1 MNGDTAHQEKHF
13 EAYIVQQLQKQGWL
27 IGDTAHYDTE
37 RALYPDDLVAWLEAT
52 QADKWAKLCK
62 DYPADP
68 RGALMDRL
76 AKTLDKDGTVQA
88 LRRGF
93 SIAGCGHIDL
103 SEAAPEDARNAEVL
117 KRYTANLLRVVP
129 QLKYHPARELAI
141 DLVFFINGIPVAT
154 VEVKTDFTQS
164 AEAAVDQYK
173 TDRLPTDPKTKR
185 REPLLTFKRGAV
197 VHFALSDSDIQMAT
211 KLDGENTYFLPFNQG
226 DAGHAGNPPRL
237 GRRARDA
244 SSSAGRPPDQPAP
257 APTSLR
263 SGTVS
268 PADSEYPV
276 AYFWQ
281 QVCQRDAWL
290 RIFHSFVYVEKK
302 DVVDL
307 KGNWSKKETLI
318 FPRYHQWAAVNAMIA
333 DAKANGA
340 GLQYL
345 CEHSAGSG
353 KTSTIAW
360 TAHDLI
366 RLRRDDGEAIFN
378 SVIIVTDRTVLDSQ
392 LQDAVKQ
399 IDHQFGVIAA
409 IDRQKSSKSKSKQ
422 LAEALIAGTPIIVVT
437 IQTFPY
443 AMEAIVTEAGL
454 KDKNFAIII
463 DEAHASQTGTNATKL
478 QAALSLG
485 SKSDMANMSVEELLE
500 QLQKSR
506 VRPKNLSHFAFTA
519 TPKHSTLMLFGRT
532 KDGGKASKTNLPASF
547 HKYPMRQ
554 AIEEGFILDVLK
566 GYTPY
571 QTAFN
576 LTKQLEDKKRVGGKA
591 AKQALAQ
598 WMSLHPTNVTQKVQF
613 IIEHF
618 SKNVSALLDGKAK
631 AMVVTSSRAAA
642 VRYKKS
648 FDAYIAKHPEH
659 AGIRS
664 LVAFSGKLT
673 AKQVMHNDD
682 QRNDDQRLAG
692 DVFVVDDADEFT
704 EVSMNPD
711 IAGQDLRIAF
721 ERPEYRVMLV
731 ADKFQTG
738 FDQPKLVAMYLDKKI
753 ANDVEIVQTLSR
765 LNRTAPGKDQTFVI
779 DFINAPEN
787 VRRAFAM
794 YDDGA
799 LIEEPQDLD
808 VVYDIQKL
816 LDAHGLYE
824 SEDLEAFKQARF
836 KTLRDITQAQ
846 EPQHKAPQHRELF
859 AATERPTRL
868 YNQKLKMMR
877 DAIAT
882 WESAYE
888 KARANQ
894 DAAGMKSADHQRK
907 DTAEQIAALMAF
919 KSGLA
924 RFCRTYA
931 YIAQLIDFGDP
942 ALENFAAFAKLL
954 SKRLDGVPA
963 DRVDLKGLVLSGFDI
978 KARTAA
984 EVREPGKPYLKPIGA
999 GGGGKADEP
1008 NYLKEIIDRLNRL
1021 FGDATPLRDQATFVN
1036 HIAAIAKE
1044 SDVVMAQVENNNR
1057 EQALK
1062 GNLPGAVQQGVV
1074 RALTSHQK
1082 LATQVLKADRQ
1093 AMSALTDLIYELIR
1107 DRRMIDLNDLNA

>member
-1 MNGDTAHQEKHF
+1 MSGDTAHQEKHF
-13 EAYIVQQLQKQGWL
+13 EAYIVARLQKQGWL
-27 IGDTAHYDTE
+27 VGDTKHYDTE
-37 RALYPDDLVAWLEAT
+37 RALYPDDLVAWLEVT

-62 DYPADP
+62 DYPADS

-76 AKTLDKDGTVQA
+76 SKTLETDGTVQT

-93 SIAGCGHIDL
+93 AIAGCGHIDL
-103 SEAAPEDARNAEVL
+103 SEAAPEDKRNAEVL

-164 AEAAVDQYK
+164 ADAAVEQYK
-173 TDRLPTDPKTKR
+173 TDRLPVDPKTKR

-197 VHFALSDSDIQMAT
+197 VHFALSDSEIKMAT
-211 KLDGENTYFLPFNQG
+211 KLDGENTFFLPFNLG
-226 DAGHAGNPPRL
+226 NAGHSGNPP
-237 GRRARDA
+237 
-244 SSSAGRPPDQPAP
+244 
-257 APTSLR
+257 
-263 SGTVS
+263 GTNG
-268 PADSEYPV
+268 EYPV
-276 AYFWQ
+276 AYFWDR
-281 QVCQRDAWL
+281 VCQRDAWL

-318 FPRYHQWAAVNAMIA
+318 FPRFHQWDAVNAMIA
-333 DAKANGA
+333 DTKAHGA
-340 GLQYL
+340 GMQYL

-366 RLRRDDGEAIFN
+366 RLRRDDGEAIFG
-378 SVIIVTDRTVLDSQ
+378 SVVIVTDRTVLDGQ

-409 IDRQKSSKSKSKQ
+409 IDRQKSSKSKSQQ
-422 LAEALIAGTPIIVVT
+422 LADALTAGTPIIVVT

-443 AMEAIVTEAGL
+443 AMEAIVTEQAL

-463 DEAHASQTGTNATKL
+463 DEAHNSQTGTNASKL
-478 QAALSLG
+478 QAALSLS
-485 SKSDMANMSVEELLE
+485 SKGDMAGMSVEELLE
-500 QLQKSR
+500 QLQKAR

-519 TPKHSTLMLFGRT
+519 TPKHSTMMLFGRT
-532 KDGGKASKTNLPASF
+532 NDGGRPSKTNLPTAF
-547 HKYPMRQ
+547 HRYPMRQ
-554 AIEEGFILDVLK
+554 AIEEGFILDVLR

-576 LTKQLEDKKRVGGKA
+576 LSKQLQDTKRVSGKA
-591 AKQALAQ
+591 AKRALAQ
-598 WMSLHPTNVTQKVQF
+598 WMNLHPTNVTQKVRF

-618 SKNVSALLDGKAK
+618 SKNVARLLDGKAK

-642 VRYKKS
+642 VRYKKG
-648 FDAYIAKHPEH
+648 FDSYIANHPEH

-664 LVAFSGKLT
+664 LVAFSGKLNG
-673 AKQVMHNDD
+673 KQVIHNDD
-682 QRNDDQRLAG
+682 ERLAG
-692 DVFVVDDADEFT
+692 DVFEVDEAQEFS
-704 EVSMNPD
+704 EANMNPD
-711 IAGQDLRIAF
+711 ISGQDLRIAF

-738 FDQPKLVAMYLDKKI
+738 FDQPKLVAMYIDKKI

-765 LNRTAPGKDQTFVI
+765 LNRTAPGKDETFVI
-779 DFINAPEN
+779 DFVNDPEN
-787 VRRAFAM
+787 VRRAFSI
-794 YDDGA
+794 YDAGA
-799 LIEEPQDLD
+799 RIEEAQDLD
-808 VVYDIQKL
+808 VVYDIRKS

-824 SEDLEAFKQARF
+824 PGDLESFKEARF

-846 EPQHKAPQHRELF
+846 DPQHKALY

-868 YNQKLKMMR
+868 YNQRLKLLR
-877 DAIAT
+877 DAIST
-882 WESAYE
+882 WESAFE

-894 DAAGMKSADHQRK
+894 DEAGMKSADHQRQ
-907 DTAEQIAALMAF
+907 DYAEQVAALMAF

-924 RFCRTYA
+924 RFCRTYG

-942 ALENFAAFAKLL
+942 GLENFAAFAKLL

-978 KARTAA
+978 KARV
-984 EVREPGKPYLKPIGA
+984 EGVREDPDNPALKPVGP
-999 GGGGKADEP
+999 GGGGRADEP
-1008 NYLKEIIDRLNRL
+1008 DYLSEIIERLNRL

-1036 HIAAIAKE
+1036 HIASIAKE
-1044 SDVVMAQVENNNR
+1044 SDVVMAQVANNTR
-1057 EQALK
+1057 EQALN

-1074 RALTSHQK
+1074 RAMSSHQK

-1093 AMSALTDLIYELIR
+1093 AMSALTDIVYELIR
-1107 DRRMIDLNDLNA
+1107 DRRTIDLDDLNA

>member
-1 MNGDTAHQEKHF
+1 MQGDTAHQEKHF
-13 EAYIVQQLQKQGWL
+13 EAYIVQQLKKQGWQV
-27 IGDTAHYDTE
+27 GDTHHYDTE

-52 QADKWAKLCK
+52 QPEKWAKLCK
-62 DYPADP
+62 DHPADP

-76 AKTLDKDGTVQA
+76 AKTLETDGTVQA

-93 SIAGCGHIDL
+93 AIAGCGHIDL
-103 SEAAPEDARNAEVL
+103 SEAAPEDARNAEVT
-117 KRYTANLLRVVP
+117 KRYEANLLRVVP

-164 AEAAVDQYK
+164 ADAAVEQYK
-173 TDRLPTDPKTKR
+173 TDRLPQDPKTKR
-185 REPLLTFKRGAV
+185 REPQLTFKRGAV

-211 KLDGENTYFLPFNQG
+211 KLDGENTFFLPFNQG
-226 DAGHAGNPPRL
+226 NNGHAGNP
-237 GRRARDA
+237 ARKD
-244 SSSAGRPPDQPAP
+244 G
-257 APTSLR
+257 
-263 SGTVS
+263 
-268 PADSEYPV
+268 EYPV
-276 AYFWQ
+276 AYFWEK
-281 QVCQRDAWL
+281 VCQRDAWL

-318 FPRYHQWAAVNAMIA
+318 FPRYHQWDAVNTMIA
-333 DAKANGA
+333 DAKANGP
-340 GLQYL
+340 GMQYL

-366 RLRRDDGEAIFN
+366 RLRRDNGEPIFH

-422 LAEALIAGTPIIVVT
+422 LAEALLSGTPIIVVT

-443 AMEAIVTEAGL
+443 AMEAIVTEKGL
-454 KDKNFAIII
+454 KDRSFAVIM

-485 SKSDMANMSVEELLE
+485 SKGDMAGMSVEELLE

-506 VRPKNLSHFAFTA
+506 ARPKNLSHFAFTA
-519 TPKHSTLMLFGRT
+519 TPKHSTFMLFGRT
-532 KDGGKASKTNLPASF
+532 QDGGKPSKTNLPAAF

-576 LTKQLEDKKRVGGKA
+576 LAKQLDDTQRVSGKA
-591 AKQALAQ
+591 AKRALAQ

-613 IIEHF
+613 IVEHF
-618 SKNVSALLDGKAK
+618 SKNVAALLDGKAK

-642 VRYKKS
+642 VRYKKG

-673 AKQVMHNDD
+673 GKQVMHSDD
-682 QRNDDQRLAG
+682 ERLNG
-692 DVFVVDDADEFT
+692 DVFVVDEKEEFT
-704 EVSMNPD
+704 ELSMNPG
-711 IAGQDLRIAF
+711 ASGQDLRIAF

-738 FDQPKLVAMYLDKKI
+738 FDQPKLVAMYIDKKI
-753 ANDVEIVQTLSR
+753 ANDVEIVQTFSR
-765 LNRTAPGKDQTFVI
+765 LNRTAPGKDETFII
-779 DFINAPEN
+779 DFVNSPEN
-787 VRRAFAM
+787 VKLAFSK

-799 LIEEPQDLD
+799 LIEESQDLN
-808 VVYDIQKL
+808 VVYDIKKL

-824 SEDLEAFKQARF
+824 ADDLEAFKQARF
-836 KTLRDITQAQ
+836 KSLRDITQAQ
-846 EPQHKAPQHRELF
+846 EPQHKALY
-859 AATERPTRL
+859 AATERPSRL
-868 YNQKLKMMR
+868 YNQKLKMLR

-882 WESAYE
+882 WEFAYG
-888 KARANQ
+888 KARANK
-894 DAAGMKSADHQRK
+894 DEAGMKSADHQRK
-907 DTAEQIAALMAF
+907 DAAEQLAALMGF

-924 RFCRTYA
+924 RFCRAYA

-942 ALENFAAFAKLL
+942 ELENFAAFAKLL
-954 SKRLDGVPA
+954 GKRLDGVPA

-978 KARTAA
+978 KTRA
-984 EVREPGKPYLKPIGA
+984 EGVGEEPKTPKLKPIGA
-999 GGGGKADEP
+999 GGGGRADEP
-1008 NYLKEIIDRLNRL
+1008 SYLKEIIDRLNRL
-1021 FGDATPLRDQATFVN
+1021 FGDTTPLRDQAVFVN
-1036 HIAAIAKE
+1036 HIVAIAKE
-1044 SDVVMAQVENNNR
+1044 SDVVMAQVENNSR

-1093 AMSALTDLIYELIR
+1093 AMAALTDIIYELIR
-1107 DRRMIDLNDLNA
+1107 DRRIIDLDDLNA

>member
-13 EAYIVQQLQKQGWL
+13 EFYIVQQLQKQGWL
-27 IGDTAHYDTE
+27 VGDTKQYDTE
-37 RALYPDDLVAWLEAT
+37 HALYPDDLVAWLEAT
-52 QADKWAKLCK
+52 QPEKWGKFRK
-62 DYPADP
+62 DNAARPHE
-68 RGALMDRL
+68 ALMGKL
-76 AKTLDKDGTVQA
+76 AKVLERDGTVQA

-93 SIAGCGHIDL
+93 SVAGCGHIDL
-103 SEAAPEDARNAEVL
+103 SEAAPEDKRNADVL
-117 KRYTANLLRVVP
+117 KRYAANILRVVP
-129 QLKYHPARELAI
+129 QLRYHPAREFAI
-141 DLVFFINGIPVAT
+141 DLVLFINGIPVAT

-164 AEAAVDQYK
+164 AAAAVDQYK
-173 TDRLPTDPKTKR
+173 TDRLPYDPKTKR

-211 KLDGENTYFLPFNQG
+211 RLDGENTFFLPFNQG
-226 DAGHAGNPPRL
+226 NDGHAGNPPRKD
-237 GRRARDA
+237 G
-244 SSSAGRPPDQPAP
+244 
-257 APTSLR
+257 
-263 SGTVS
+263 
-268 PADSEYPV
+268 EYPV
-276 AYFWQ
+276 AYFWEA
-281 QVCQRDAWL
+281 VCQRDSWL
-290 RIFHSFVYVEKK
+290 RIFHSFVYVERK

-318 FPRYHQWAAVNAMIA
+318 FPRYHQWAAVNAMV
-333 DAKANGA
+333 DDSKTNGA
-340 GLQYL
+340 GMQYL

-366 RLRRDDGEAIFN
+366 RLRRDNGEAIFN
-378 SVIIVTDRTVLDSQ
+378 SVIIVTDRNVLDSQ

-409 IDRQKSSKSKSKQ
+409 IDREKSSKSKSKQ
-422 LAEALIAGTPIIVVT
+422 LAEALTAGTPIIVVT

-443 AMEAIVTEAGL
+443 AMEAIVTEKGL

-478 QAALSLG
+478 QTALSMTSQG
-485 SKSDMANMSVEELLE
+485 GMASMSVEELLE

-519 TPKHSTLMLFGRT
+519 TPKHSTFMLFGRT
-532 KDGGKASKTNLPASF
+532 ENGERPSKDNLPGPF

-554 AIEEGFILDVLK
+554 AIEEGFILDVLR

-576 LTKQLEDKKRVGGKA
+576 LAKQLEDKKRVSGKA
-591 AKQALAQ
+591 AKRALAQ

-618 SKNVSALLDGKAK
+618 SKNVAALLDGKAK

-642 VRYKKS
+642 VRYKKG
-648 FDAYIAKHPEH
+648 FDSYIANHPEH
-659 AGIRS
+659 SGIRS

-673 AKQVMHNDD
+673 GKQVLHGDD
-682 QRNDDQRLAG
+682 ERLAG
-692 DVFVVDDADEFT
+692 DVFVVDESAEFT
-704 EVSMNPD
+704 EVNMNPGV
-711 IAGQDLRIAF
+711 AGQDLRLAF

-765 LNRTAPGKDQTFVI
+765 LNRTAPGKDEIFVI
-779 DFINAPEN
+779 DFINDPKN
-787 VRRAFAM
+787 VRRAFSM

-799 LIEEPQDLD
+799 LIEDVQDLD
-808 VVYDIQKL
+808 VVYEIQKQ
-816 LDAHGLYE
+816 LDEHGLYE
-824 SEDLEAFKQARF
+824 ADDLEAFKHARF

-846 EPQHKAPQHRELF
+846 EPQHKALF

-868 YNQKLKMMR
+868 YNQKLKMLR

-882 WESAYE
+882 WEFAYE
-888 KARANQ
+888 KARANK
-894 DAAGMKSADHQRK
+894 DEAGAKTADHQRK
-907 DTAEQIAALMAF
+907 DTAEQIAALMTF

-924 RFCRTYA
+924 RFCRTYG
-931 YIAQLIDFGDP
+931 YITQLIDFGDP
-942 ALENFAAFAKLL
+942 DLENFATFAKLL

-963 DRVDLKGLVLSGFDI
+963 DHVDLKGLVLSGFDI
-978 KARTAA
+978 KARIEDGDDAPPT
-984 EVREPGKPYLKPIGA
+984 PPLKPVGP

-1008 NYLKEIIDRLNRL
+1008 NYLKEIIERLNSL
-1021 FGDATPLRDQATFVN
+1021 FGDATPLRDRATFVN
-1036 HIAAIAKE
+1036 HITAIAKE

-1107 DRRMIDLNDLNA
+1107 DRRTIDLDDLDA

>member
-13 EAYIVQQLQKQGWL
+13 EAYIVKQLQKQGWL

-103 SEAAPEDARNAEVL
+103 SEAAPEDTRNAEVL
-117 KRYTANLLRVVP
+117 KRYAANILRVVP

-141 DLVFFINGIPVAT
+141 DLAFFINGIPVAT

-164 AEAAVDQYK
+164 ASAAVDQYK
-173 TDRLPTDPKTKR
+173 TDRLPLDPKTKR

-197 VHFALSDSDIQMAT
+197 VHFAMSDSDIQMAT

-226 DAGHAGNPPRL
+226 NAGHAGNPPRTD
-237 GRRARDA
+237 G
-244 SSSAGRPPDQPAP
+244 
-257 APTSLR
+257 
-263 SGTVS
+263 
-268 PADSEYPV
+268 EYPV

-290 RIFHSFVYVEKK
+290 RIFHSFVYIEKK

-318 FPRYHQWAAVNAMIA
+318 FPRYHQWSAVNAMIA
-333 DAKANGA
+333 DAKLNGA
-340 GLQYL
+340 GMQYL

-409 IDRQKSSKSKSKQ
+409 IDRQKTSKSKSKQ

-485 SKSDMANMSVEELLE
+485 SKGDMANMSVEELLE

-547 HKYPMRQ
+547 HRYPMRQ
-554 AIEEGFILDVLK
+554 AIEEEFILDVLK

-576 LTKQLEDKKRVGGKA
+576 LAKQLEDKKRVGGKA

-618 SKNVSALLDGKAK
+618 SKNVAALLDGKAK

-642 VRYKKS
+642 VRYKKG
-648 FDAYIAKHPEH
+648 FDSYIAKHPEH

-673 AKQVMHNDD
+673 GKQVVHNDD
-682 QRNDDQRLAG
+682 ERLAG
-692 DVFVVDDADEFT
+692 DVFVVDEADEFT
-704 EVSMNPD
+704 EVNLNPD
-711 IAGQDLRIAF
+711 ISGQDLRIAF

-765 LNRTAPGKDQTFVI
+765 LNRTAPGKDETFVI

-787 VRRAFAM
+787 VRRAFSM

-799 LIEEPQDLD
+799 LIEEAQDLD

-824 SEDLEAFKQARF
+824 PDDLEAFKQARF

-846 EPQHKAPQHRELF
+846 EPQHKALY

-877 DAIAT
+877 DAVAT

-907 DTAEQIAALMAF
+907 ETADQIAALMAF

-931 YIAQLIDFGDP
+931 YIAQLIDFSDP
-942 ALENFAAFAKLL
+942 GLENFAAFAKLL
-954 SKRLDGVPA
+954 SKRLEGVPA

-978 KARTAA
+978 KART
-984 EVREPGKPYLKPIGA
+984 EPTGNDQEKPTLKPVGP
-999 GGGGKADEP
+999 GGSGKADEP

-1107 DRRMIDLNDLNA
+1107 DRRMIDLDDLNA

>member
-1 MNGDTAHQEKHF
+1 MNGDTAHREKHF
-13 EAYIVQQLQKQGWL
+13 EAYIVAQLKKRDWQVGKTE
-27 IGDTAHYDTE
+27 DYDTE

-52 QADKWAKLCK
+52 QQEKWAKFCK
-62 DYPADP
+62 DNAGKP
-68 RGALMDRL
+68 REALMDRL
-76 AKTLDKDGTVQA
+76 AKVLEKEGTVQT

-93 SIAGCGHIDL
+93 AVAGCGHLDL
-103 SEAAPEDARNAEVL
+103 SEAAPEDRRNADVL
-117 KRYTANLLRVVP
+117 KRYAANILRVVP

-141 DLVFFINGIPVAT
+141 DLVLFINGLPVAT

-164 AEAAVDQYK
+164 AAAAVEQYK
-173 TDRLPTDPKTKR
+173 TDRLPFDAKTKR

-226 DAGHAGNPPRL
+226 HDGHAGNPPRV
-237 GRRARDA
+237 GRRGPRAA
-244 SSSAGRPPDQPAP
+244 AGAGGPPEQPAP
-257 APTSLR
+257 APTALR
-263 SGTVS
+263 AGTVS
-268 PADSEYPV
+268 QADNEYPV
-276 AYFWQ
+276 AYFWE

-366 RLRRDDGEAIFN
+366 KLRRDNGEAIFN
-378 SVIIVTDRTVLDSQ
+378 SVIIVTDRTVLDGQ

-443 AMEAIVTEAGL
+443 AMEAIVTEQGL
-454 KDKNFAIII
+454 KDKNFAIIV

-485 SKSDMANMSVEELLE
+485 SKGDMAGMSVEELLE
-500 QLQKSR
+500 ALQKSR

-519 TPKHSTLMLFGRT
+519 TPKHSTYMLFGRT
-532 KDGGKASKTNLPASF
+532 PDGGKPSKTNLPVSF

-554 AIEEGFILDVLK
+554 AIEEGFILDVLR
-566 GYTPY
+566 GYVPY

-576 LTKQLEDKKRVGGKA
+576 LAKQVEDSKRVSGKA
-591 AKQALAQ
+591 AKKALAQ

-618 SKNVSALLDGKAK
+618 SKNVASRLDGKAK

-642 VRYKKS
+642 VRYKKG
-648 FDAYIAKHPEH
+648 FDRYIEKHAEH

-673 AKQVMHNDD
+673 GKQVIHADD
-682 QRNDDQRLAG
+682 ERLSG
-692 DVFVVDDADEFT
+692 DVFVADESAEFT
-704 EVSMNPD
+704 ELTMNPG
-711 IAGQDLRIAF
+711 IAGQDLRLTF

-738 FDQPKLVAMYLDKKI
+738 FDQPKLVAMYIDKKI

-765 LNRTAPGKDQTFVI
+765 LNRTAPGKDETFVI
-779 DFINAPEN
+779 DFVNDPLN

-799 LIEEPQDLD
+799 AIEEAQDLN
-808 VVYDIQKL
+808 VVYEIKEA
-816 LDAHGLYE
+816 LDAQGLFE
-824 SEDLEAFKQARF
+824 AEDLESFKFARF
-836 KTLRDITQAQ
+836 KTVRDITQALA
-846 EPQHKAPQHRELF
+846 PQHKALY

-868 YNQKLKMMR
+868 FNQKLKMLR
-877 DAIAT
+877 DAIST
-882 WESAYE
+882 WELAYE
-888 KARANQ
+888 KARANK
-894 DAAGMKSADHQRK
+894 DEAGMKSADHQRK
-907 DTAEQIAALMAF
+907 DYAEQVSALMGF
-919 KSGLA
+919 KNGLG

-931 YIAQLIDFGDP
+931 YIAQLIDFGD
-942 ALENFAAFAKLL
+942 AELENFAAFAKLL
-954 SKRLDGVPA
+954 QKRLNGVTP
-963 DRVDLKGLVLSGFDI
+963 DNVDLKGLVLSGFDI
-978 KARTAA
+978 NARTAL
-984 EVREPGKPYLKPIGA
+984 EVREPEKHYLKPVGP
-999 GGGGKADEP
+999 GGSGKGGDDP
-1008 NYLKEIIDRLNRL
+1008 GYLREIIDRLNRL
-1021 FGDATPLRDQATFVN
+1021 FGNATPIRDQATFVN
-1036 HIAAIAKE
+1036 HIVSIAKE
-1044 SDVVMAQVENNNR
+1044 SDVVMAQVENNSR

-1107 DRRMIDLNDLNA
+1107 DKRSLDLDDLNA